1 MTTQTYTCR
10 RYKSV
15 GTFEYSADFADAASG
30 ISVRFEHHDED
41 DWQPVP
47 FQVAD
52 TRHDRRRAEQM
63 IADYFR

>member
-1 MTTQTYTCR
+1 MTSQTYTCR
-10 RYKSV
+10 RFKSV
-15 GTFEYSADFADAASG
+15 GTFEYSADFSQAASG
-30 ISVRFEHHDED
+30 ISVRFEGHDE
-41 DWQPVP
+41 WQPVP